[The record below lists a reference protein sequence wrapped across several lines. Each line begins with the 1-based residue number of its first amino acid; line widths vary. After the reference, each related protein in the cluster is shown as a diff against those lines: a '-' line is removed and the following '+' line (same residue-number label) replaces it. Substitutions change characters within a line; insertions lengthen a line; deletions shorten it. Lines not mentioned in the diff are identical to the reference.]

1 MGDLPRSSKVSPQ
14 RRNAVGQ
21 LFEDEDGHVAHE
33 FLEECAQ
40 GLRLK
45 ACRRHGSAK

>member
-1 MGDLPRSSKVSPQ
+1 
-14 RRNAVGQ
+14 
-21 LFEDEDGHVAHE
+21 VAHE

-45 ACRRHGSAK
+45 ACRRHDSAK